1 MSDFTMDADHPG
13 LAMDRG
19 VQGVLGAALDRSEGA
34 LKVSG
39 AAHYGYEHL
48 VEGEVAYGY
57 LITAPA
63 AKGKVDRKSVV

>member
-39 AAHYGYEHL
+39 AAL
-48 VEGEVAYGY
+48 PRPS
-57 LITAPA
+57 APRVIIFSA
-63 AKGKVDRKSVV
+63 AG

>member
-39 AAHYGYEHL
+39 AAHYG
-48 VEGEVAYGY
+48 
-57 LITAPA
+57 
-63 AKGKVDRKSVV
+63 